1 MRDSDSLFDA
11 LAVDYDAH
19 FAAPHRAAY
28 DDLAWERVLT
38 VLPEEAGVVVDA
50 GCGAGRWAERLVAMG
65 HRVIGIEQ
73 APAMARAARERGLG
87 KRFELYEASMEDVEL
102 DVQADV
108 VLAMGSLQYTRDPEA
123 MVTRLADWTRSGGT
137 VLVLVDSLAALVV
150 ELLRDGRTEEAL
162 LRLRSRM
169 GVWRQGERSAELHL
183 LNRTRL
189 EAAFAAA
196 GLRNTRS
203 SGLLVGASAI
213 GRDALV
219 SALDHDRDRQMQLER
234 QLAAD
239 PLLADLGKQLLVEG
253 RAA

>member
-1 MRDSDSLFDA
+1 MRDSVSLFEA
-11 LAVDYDAH
+11 LAGDYDAH
-19 FAAPHRAAY
+19 FAVPHRAAY
-28 DDLAWERVLT
+28 DDLAWERVLA

-50 GCGAGRWAERLVAMG
+50 GCGTGRWAERLVAMG
-65 HRVIGIEQ
+65 HYVIGVEQ
-73 APAMARAARERGLG
+73 APAMARAAFERGLG
-87 KRFELYEASMEDVEL
+87 ERFELHQASMEDVEL

-108 VLAMGSLQYTRDPEA
+108 VLAMGSLQYARDPEA
-123 MVTRLADWTRSGGT
+123 MVARLAGWTRSGGT
-137 VLVLVDSLAALVV
+137 MLVLVDSLVALVV

-162 LRLRSRM
+162 VRLHSRV
-169 GVWRQGERSAELHL
+169 GAWRQGDRNAELHL
-183 LNRTRL
+183 LDRARL

-219 SALDHDRDRQMQLER
+219 SALGKDRDGQMELER

-253 RAA
+253 LAA